1 MVWASFTSIYFE
13 LQTDYSEFRFPFRY
27 GLEFAFRS
35 SFQYQF
41 MKTYLFIAISLFSL
55 QVFGQQPS
63 QPYLHV
69 SGQAQVA
76 VKPTLSVVTLSIRS
90 SSTTYAGTVEDLI
103 NRVDVLVTV
112 LKQLKFKDQEIFTS
126 NFSVDKNY
134 IYDKGERKE
143 KGFNGQQ
150 TLKVQ
155 FEQDKE
161 RLLKVLTSVAN
172 SNADPEIAV
181 SFDLDG
187 EQKEKLKNEL
197 IKQAVKDA
205 HTKAQL
211 IASQSNHQITGI
223 KDIKYGVGSSNFP
236 EPPVY
241 ADFQAESRLAVEVSN
256 FEAADLTFSD
266 QVQIVFKIAPK

>member
-1 MVWASFTSIYFE
+1 
-13 LQTDYSEFRFPFRY
+13 
-27 GLEFAFRS
+27 
-35 SFQYQF
+35 
-41 MKTYLFIAISLFSL
+41 MKTYLFVAISLFSL
-55 QVFGQQPS
+55 QVFGQQSS

-76 VKPTLSVVTLSIRS
+76 VKPTLSVVSLSIKS
-90 SSTTYAGTVEDLI
+90 SGNTYAGTVEDLI
-103 NRVDVLVTV
+103 NRVDVLVSG

-134 IYDKGERKE
+134 VYDKGERKE

-172 SNADPEIAV
+172 STADPEISV

-187 EQKEKLKNEL
+187 EQMKKLKDEL
-197 IKQAVKDA
+197 IKQAVNDA
-205 HTKAQL
+205 HAKAQL

-236 EPPVY
+236 EPAVY
-241 ADFQAESRLAVEVSN
+241 ADFKAESRLAVEVSN